1 MQYTYATVATLITEA
16 PVWILAH
23 RLLPLLQPDHL
34 AGCRR
39 KPVPSTSIEPR
50 YRGERTEP
58 RIPRGS
64 DHDLAGHHPTE
75 RRAHTRSNVGITWLI
90 NLGDQL

>member
-1 MQYTYATVATLITEA
+1 MATLITEA

-34 AGCRR
+34 AGRR
-39 KPVPSTSIEPR
+39 MKPVPSTSIEPR

-58 RIPRGS
+58 RTPRGS
-64 DHDLAGHHPTE
+64 DHDLADQHPTE
-75 RRAHTRSNVGITWLI
+75 RRAPTRPSAGITWLI
-90 NLGDQL
+90 DLGDHL